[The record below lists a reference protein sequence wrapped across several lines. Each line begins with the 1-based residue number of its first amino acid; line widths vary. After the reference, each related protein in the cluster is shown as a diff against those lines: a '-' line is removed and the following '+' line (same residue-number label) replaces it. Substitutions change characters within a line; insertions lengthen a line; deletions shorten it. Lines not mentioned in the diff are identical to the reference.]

1 MSEVTTR
8 IINWRD
14 IVLKAWGD
22 EYYVPETAYKFGD
35 ARGQS
40 AREFKST
47 DSTERGVYRR
57 S

>member
-14 IVLKAWGD
+14 VVLKEWGD
-22 EYYVPETAYKFGD
+22 EFYVPETAYKFGQ
-35 ARGQS
+35 AAGLS

-47 DSTERGVYRR
+47 DNSNHGVYER